1 MKYSVIYKLNKKSN
15 RKEIIIR
22 SSDGGKYKSV
32 HTDYKLLDDEGKTI
46 SINNIDD
53 KVAKFIIDNFDQR
66 GDTLSFEIFKSDL
79 NNGKVLNRKIIEK
92 SPEDVRH
99 SLTSEE
105 NNYTSTGEKLSAHWP
120 IFEKYKNTDHGSII
134 RATMTL
140 HQLCSSHC
148 QYCSTIGRNRTDSIS
163 LEEAKDFVI
172 KLYSDQAEYNK
183 KHFLEYN
190 KKYKAL
196 TGTDIRLK
204 GLILSGGGQPNLWPY
219 FTEFVEWL
227 SDLDIE
233 LGLIT
238 NGFPKNVPDDIYKKF
253 KWIRISI
260 TPEDASPHYKNGKF
274 NLQPIPKT
282 IKNNKEITVGYSYV
296 YGVWT
301 DKDILIRIKNSL
313 NENGFDYARMLTD
326 CNLSRSSQLEA
337 HKELAEVLFSLN
349 LIDEHGNPTGKIFH
363 QLKFH
368 GTSEEAN
375 SLFNEGQCYLQIYN
389 VFWDTAGHE
398 KNKHSYCYTCDS
410 ITVLSDEI
418 DNNYRFSERKF
429 NYKIWGTKKNTNV
442 EELYTKKIKKYFDPR
457 KECASCLFMKNN
469 TVVKDLISMDDY
481 DSIKID
487 SNIEHVNFP

>member
-1 MKYSVIYKLNKKSN
+1 
-15 RKEIIIR
+15 
-22 SSDGGKYKSV
+22 
-32 HTDYKLLDDEGKTI
+32 
-46 SINNIDD
+46 
-53 KVAKFIIDNFDQR
+53 
-66 GDTLSFEIFKSDL
+66 
-79 NNGKVLNRKIIEK
+79 
-92 SPEDVRH
+92 
-99 SLTSEE
+99 
-105 NNYTSTGEKLSAHWP
+105 
-120 IFEKYKNTDHGSII
+120 
-134 RATMTL
+134 
-140 HQLCSSHC
+140 
-148 QYCSTIGRNRTDSIS
+148 
-163 LEEAKDFVI
+163 
-172 KLYSDQAEYNK
+172 LYSDQAEYNK